1 MIFPNKFKIPGLI
14 LLIAGL
20 IIAILYFS
28 INLRFELPVFAVVSS
43 FMETK
48 LFTTFSTNFADELTM
63 ILLFSGLFILTL
75 SKEKEENEQVKAARQ
90 KAVKIALIIN
100 STIIAFAILFIYGSG
115 FMAVIFANPFLPFII
130 YLILF
135 SFLKR
140 RSPS

>member
-1 MIFPNKFKIPGLI
+1 MLFPNKFKIPGLI
-14 LLIAGL
+14 LLIAGTVL
-20 IIAILYFS
+20 AILYFS

-63 ILLFSGLFILTL
+63 ILLFSGLFILAM
-75 SKEKEENEQVKAARQ
+75 SGERDENEQVRAARQ
-90 KAVKIALIIN
+90 KAVKTTLVTN
-100 STIIAFAILFIYGSG
+100 SAILAFAILFIYGSG
-115 FMAVIFANPFLPFII
+115 FMAVIIASPFMPFII

-140 RSPS
+140 KRA

>member
-1 MIFPNKFKIPGLI
+1 MLFPNKFKIPGLI
-14 LLIAGL
+14 LLTAGT
-20 IIAILYFS
+20 ITTILYFS

-63 ILLFSGLFILTL
+63 ILLFSGLFILAM
-75 SKEKEENEQVKAARQ
+75 SGERDENVQVRAARQ
-90 KAVKIALIIN
+90 KAVKTTLITN
-100 STIIAFAILFIYGSG
+100 SAILAFAILFIYGSG
-115 FMAVIFANPFLPFII
+115 FMAFIIASPFMPFII

-140 RSPS
+140 KRA

>member
-1 MIFPNKFKIPGLI
+1 MLFPNKFKIPGLI
-14 LLIAGL
+14 ILIASL
-20 IIAILYFS
+20 VLAILYFS
-28 INLRFELPVFAVVSS
+28 LNLRFELPVFAVVSS

-63 ILLFSGLFILTL
+63 LFLFSGLFILAL
-75 SKEKEENEQVKAARQ
+75 SEEKDENEQVKAARQ

-100 STIIAFAILFIYGSG
+100 SAIIVFAILFIYGSG
-115 FMAVIFANPFLPFII
+115 FMAVIIANPFLPFII

-140 RSPS
+140 RSA